1 MTEMRTRNL
10 RHVKAGM
17 IKFVDGSS
25 LHFDNLRLDSTA
37 ASERH
42 GIFVMDDE
50 GETLYVPLSAVLWI
64 RVEEVGQ
71 P

>member
-1 MTEMRTRNL
+1 
-10 RHVKAGM
+10 
-17 IKFVDGSS
+17 
-25 LHFDNLRLDSTA
+25 
-37 ASERH
+37 
-42 GIFVMDDE
+42 MDDE